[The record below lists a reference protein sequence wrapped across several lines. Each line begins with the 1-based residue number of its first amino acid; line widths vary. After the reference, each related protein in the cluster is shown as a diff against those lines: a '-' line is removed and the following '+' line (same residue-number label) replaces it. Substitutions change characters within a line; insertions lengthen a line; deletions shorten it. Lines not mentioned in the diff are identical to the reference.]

1 MEVNLIEKSL
11 ELMIVGM
18 GMTFLFLILLV
29 YIMGGLKKLVEFLNK
44 RFPEDLPKAAPSPKA
59 QGNTAIAIA
68 IAAAKNF
75 AK

>member
-1 MEVNLIEKSL
+1 MEVNLIEKSI

-18 GMTFLFLILLV
+18 GMTFTFLIILV
-29 YIMGGLKKLVEFLNK
+29 FIMGLLKKLVELLNK
-44 RFPEDLPKAAPSPKA
+44 RFPEELPKAAEIQTA
-59 QGNTAIAIA
+59 HNNTAIAIA

>member
-18 GMTFLFLILLV
+18 GMTFLFLIVLV

-44 RFPEDLPKAAPSPKA
+44 RFPEELPKTAPVQTTKN
-59 QGNTAIAIA
+59 NTAIAIA

>member
-18 GMTFLFLILLV
+18 GMTFIFLIILV
-29 YIMGGLKKLVEFLNK
+29 LIMGALKKLVELLNN
-44 RFPEDLPKAAPSPKA
+44 RFPEDMPKAAPVQTAKNS
-59 QGNTAIAIA
+59 TAIAIA

>member
-29 YIMGGLKKLVEFLNK
+29 CSMGLLKKTVEFLNK
-44 RFPEDLPKAAPSPKA
+44 RFPEEAPKTAPAPQA
-59 QGNTAIAIA
+59 QNNTAIAIA
-68 IAAAKNF
+68 IAAARNF

>member
-1 MEVNLIEKSL
+1 MEANLIEKSL

-18 GMTFLFLILLV
+18 GMTFAFLIILV
-29 YIMGGLKKLVEFLNK
+29 LIMGGLKKIVEFLNT
-44 RFPEDLPKAAPSPKA
+44 RFPEDMPKAAPA
-59 QGNTAIAIA
+59 QTAQNNTAIAIA

>member
-1 MEVNLIEKSL
+1 MEVNLIEKSV

-29 YIMGGLKKLVEFLNK
+29 YIMGALRKLVEFLNK
-44 RFPEDLPKAAPSPKA
+44 RFPQEQPKAAAA
-59 QGNTAIAIA
+59 QTAQSNTAVAIA

>member
-59 QGNTAIAIA
+59 QDNTAIAIA

>member
-18 GMTFLFLILLV
+18 GMTFFFLILLV
-29 YIMGGLKKLVEFLNK
+29 CSMGLLKKTVEFLNK
-44 RFPEDLPKAAPSPKA
+44 RFPEEAPKTA
-59 QGNTAIAIA
+59 QTRPAQDNTAIAIA
-68 IAAAKNF
+68 IAAARNF

>member
-1 MEVNLIEKSL
+1 MEVNLIEKSI

-18 GMTFLFLILLV
+18 GMTFLFLIVLV
-29 YIMGGLKKLVEFLNK
+29 YIMGGLKKLVEFLNN
-44 RFPEDLPKAAPSPKA
+44 RFPEDLPKTAEIRTA
-59 QGNTAIAIA
+59 QDNTAIAIA

>member
-1 MEVNLIEKSL
+1 MEVNLIEKSI

-18 GMTFLFLILLV
+18 GMTFLFLIVLV

-44 RFPEDLPKAAPSPKA
+44 RFPEDLPKTEPA
-59 QGNTAIAIA
+59 QTAQDNTAIAIA

>member
-44 RFPEDLPKAAPSPKA
+44 RFPEDLPKAAKQQTA
-59 QGNTAIAIA
+59 QDNTAIAIA